1 MTDFREILASGEL
14 FSVTC
19 ELVPG
24 RGFKGKEIDSVF
36 TFSRSAK
43 AAGLVHAVSI
53 TDNAGGNP
61 AILTDAIAREL
72 VEEGVEVIMHF
83 SLKDMNRSMVE
94 SRAWALARQ
103 GIRNLLVVSGDYP
116 TLGVESGSQPVFDL
130 DSVSALGMLSQMNQ
144 GLQIPTRG
152 GKVKALEGTNF
163 FLGGVVSP
171 FKWREALAFGQ
182 YAKLVKKVHAGAR
195 FIISQLGYDSWKHAE
210 LIAYARKVLGLDV
223 PILGSVYVLT
233 AGAARLMQKGEVP
246 GCYVSAE
253 LLARVEEEAKS
264 PDKGRQARRERAA
277 LQVATLKGLGYQGAH
292 IEGLSLAFEEV
303 QEILARAGE
312 LAGSWRDR
320 MEELRAAPPHPYYIL
335 QGTSGD
341 WANGAPPKL
350 TATPKRRVPSPLF
363 WLMQGMHW
371 LLFHEGTLGHR
382 LMTAASRALDPHPR
396 LVRAVYS
403 FERGTKKMLFDCR
416 ECGDCMLPD
425 LFFICPES
433 VCPKHMRIGPCG
445 GNRPDGKCEAF
456 PDRMCGWERAY
467 WRAKRRNLL
476 PSLQFIVPPR
486 DWRLYRSAS
495 WLTYFLGRDHSKS
508 KVMLPRPLQ

>member
-1 MTDFREILASGEL
+1 M
-14 FSVTC
+14 
-19 ELVPG
+19 
-24 RGFKGKEIDSVF
+24 
-36 TFSRSAK
+36 
-43 AAGLVHAVSI
+43 
-53 TDNAGGNP
+53 
-61 AILTDAIAREL
+61 
-72 VEEGVEVIMHF
+72 
-83 SLKDMNRSMVE
+83 
-94 SRAWALARQ
+94 
-103 GIRNLLVVSGDYP
+103 
-116 TLGVESGSQPVFDL
+116 
-130 DSVSALGMLSQMNQ
+130 
-144 GLQIPTRG
+144 
-152 GKVKALEGTNF
+152 
-163 FLGGVVSP
+163 
-171 FKWREALAFGQ
+171 
-182 YAKLVKKVHAGAR
+182 
-195 FIISQLGYDSWKHAE
+195 
-210 LIAYARKVLGLDV
+210 
-223 PILGSVYVLT
+223 
-233 AGAARLMQKGEVP
+233 
-246 GCYVSAE
+246 
-253 LLARVEEEAKS
+253 EEEAKS

-277 LQVATLKGLGYQGAH
+277 LQVATLKGLGYRGAH

-303 QEILARAGE
+303 QEILARSDE

-335 QGTSGD
+335 QGASGD
-341 WANGAPPKL
+341 WANGEPPKL

-371 LLFHEGTLGHR
+371 LLFHEGTPGHR
-382 LMTAASRALDPHPR
+382 MMTAASRALDPHPR

-425 LFFICPES
+425 LFFICPEA

-445 GNRPDGKCEAF
+445 GNRTDGRCEAF

-467 WRAKRRNLL
+467 WRAKRRNRL